1 MRIPNLTISEALV
14 SRLNTLNYKQNAYNE
29 QLSSGQRITLLS
41 EDPQA
46 ASRILRLRSE
56 QSAVQVHSK
65 NTDRALSV
73 AQASFAALDQIR
85 SLNDRAGELATLGS
99 SSTVSA
105 AERKAYAVEVNQLIK
120 QAVDAAN
127 SKYQGE
133 YLFNG
138 AKTDTQPFADDG
150 IATPLTLTTSPG
162 GSVSLAGAT
171 FAPDSTGVINT
182 VTVAST
188 SALSVG
194 MTVSGSGIPAG
205 TTVLSITD
213 ATHFVLSNAVT
224 AASPSNIAASN
235 DGPLISVSDS
245 VKVSPFTSGDSN
257 AKIGKLINSLIAL
270 RDGLNNVLAAA
281 DGGTAAISAARGD
294 AKLGTGLLGAE
305 NDIIGIIADNSA
317 LQTRF
322 ESLKAQADARFTN
335 SQSLISKDADVD
347 VAQTMVDLTRVR
359 TSYQAAL
366 EAGAQVMKLS
376 LLDYIR

>member
-56 QSAVQVHSK
+56 QSSVQAHSK

-127 SKYQGE
+127 SRYQGE

-150 IATPLTLTTSPG
+150 TATPLTLVTAPG
-162 GSVSLAGAT
+162 ASVALSGAS
-171 FAPDSTGVINT
+171 FAADSNGVINT

-235 DGPLISVSDS
+235 DGPLVSVSDS
-245 VKVSPFTSGDSN
+245 VKVSPFTSGASN
-257 AKIGKLINSLIAL
+257 NKIGSLLTNLLAL
-270 RDGLNNVLAAA
+270 RKALDNVAGDA
-281 DGGTAAISAARGD
+281 DGGTAKISVAR
-294 AKLGTGLLGAE
+294 AGLLASE